1 MFYLPPSNYWLQLC
15 QGHFPVRIFTK
26 HLNSKSPLINMA
38 TAEKDTSGARTDHG
52 VLHRDIHHFK
62 AFVVIACQPSIRVGV
77 GGGGEH
83 KVDVGASA
91 CFHILNSN
99 RICCSSIRILDKQ
112 AVNVVLVVFTQFRD
126 CQNGDIG
133 VPWIRQRLDAGTSR
147 VVAEAVNLAIMM
159 L

>member
-1 MFYLPPSNYWLQLC
+1 MYILVPFQLC
-15 QGHFPVRIFTK
+15 EGHFPVEIFTK
-26 HLNSKSPLINMA
+26 HLNSKSTFFINIA
-38 TAEKDTSGARTDHG
+38 TAKKGTSGARTDHG
-52 VLHRDIHHFK
+52 VLHRDLHHFK
-62 AFVVIACQPSIRVGV
+62 AFVVIACQPSIGVGV

-83 KVDVGASA
+83 KVDVGTSA

-133 VPWIRQRLDAGTSR
+133 VPWIRQRFDAGTSR